1 MHSLSNI
8 SALLVVRF
16 QSFFLDRL
24 LKEASGLADTGAMSL
39 AQRQMALKRISQDAQ
54 CKVILI
60 SIKAGGTGKFF
71 VRIVDLPFLMVKQG

>member
-1 MHSLSNI
+1 MRSLSDI

-16 QSFFLDRL
+16 QSFFLYRL
-24 LKEASGLADTGAMSL
+24 FKESSGLADTGAMSS

-71 VRIVDLPFLMVKQG
+71 VKIVDLPALMLKQG